1 MISAIVRDGIDKI
14 VAGGLAG
21 IATAFVQESIEHMIP
36 WLIVSAAVIICDLA
50 CGLRK
55 SIIMGEQVR
64 FSRAV
69 RRTMGKMV
77 TYFSFVFMVVMIN
90 KASGSR
96 YDIDMY
102 SCLMVCF
109 LEMCSIISNILK
121 PKGIELNIV
130 EAFRLIFGKT
140 LKVDKEDIK
149 EVIKEEKK

>member
-1 MISAIVRDGIDKI
+1 MISAIVRDGIDKS

-90 KASGSR
+90 
-96 YDIDMY
+96 
-102 SCLMVCF
+102 
-109 LEMCSIISNILK
+109 
-121 PKGIELNIV
+121 LNS
-130 EAFRLIFGKT
+130 AT
-140 LKVDKEDIK
+140 LL
-149 EVIKEEKK
+149 

>member
-1 MISAIVRDGIDKI
+1 MISAIVRDGIDKS

-96 YDIDMY
+96 YDIDVY

-109 LEMCSIISNILK
+109 WKC
-121 PKGIELNIV
+121 
-130 EAFRLIFGKT
+130 ARLSAT
-140 LKVDKEDIK
+140 YLSRRESS
-149 EVIKEEKK
+149 